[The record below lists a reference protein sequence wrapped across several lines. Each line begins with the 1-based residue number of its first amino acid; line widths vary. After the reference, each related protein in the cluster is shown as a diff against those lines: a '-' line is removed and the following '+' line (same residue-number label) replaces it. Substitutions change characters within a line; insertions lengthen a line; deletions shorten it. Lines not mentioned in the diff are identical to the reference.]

1 VKKSGGSFPLALYR
15 INFDRQA
22 EMIETPPF
30 YFISWAGVR
39 PEFYQLRRIID
50 EGYNVR
56 YLRKYEERIDT
67 AWVFEGEKASLTL
80 NSSAAPEQT
89 FSVEMQFVAAYGE
102 SAPPQV
108 LKISQEMNVQVLDL
122 KAGEVGTATFLVKDG
137 QTINIESVLGC
148 RTGISFDPEGQDI
161 REFCYGLRNLVV
173 RITN

>member
-1 VKKSGGSFPLALYR
+1 VKKSGGSFPLALYQVNLDEEAG
-15 INFDRQA
+15 ID
-22 EMIETPPF
+22 ETPPA
-30 YFISWAGVR
+30 YSIVWEGVR

-67 AWVFEGEKASLTL
+67 AWVFEGEQVSLTL
-80 NSSAAPEQT
+80 NSSATPEQT
-89 FSVEMQFVAAYGE
+89 FTVEMQFVAAYGE
-102 SAPPQV
+102 NAPAQV

-161 REFCYGLRNLVV
+161 RQFCYGLRELII
-173 RITN
+173 RTED